1 MRESALPSPPLQA
14 WSKHGASA
22 EQTQT
27 RQRKEYHRAD
37 SHRQRHARTRNTRRS
52 DRARPPLL
60 CDHNALLDLEEL
72 EEKDLTRFRRQ
83 YENLAKEARTAPRE
97 GGSDTNSPFVANR
110 EVGDE
115 KWRDAENDDAAHNEP
130 AKLEWKD

>member
-37 SHRQRHARTRNTRRS
+37 SHRQRHARETLAYQTEPDHLS
-52 DRARPPLL
+52 YAI
-60 CDHNALLDLEEL
+60 CAIEGAHNALLDLEEL

-110 EVGDE
+110 EVADE
-115 KWRDAENDDAAHNEP
+115 K
-130 AKLEWKD
+130 

>member
-1 MRESALPSPPLQA
+1 MEQARGKRRANANQATKRISPS
-14 WSKHGASA
+14 
-22 EQTQT
+22 
-27 RQRKEYHRAD
+27 RQ
-37 SHRQRHARTRNTRRS
+37 SPSTARTRNTRRS

-110 EVGDE
+110 EVADE
-115 KWRDAENDDAAHNEP
+115 K
-130 AKLEWKD
+130 